1 MYRILIGSP
10 VRQKEKI
17 LKEFLLSLYELDKT
31 NCQVDY
37 FFIDDGC
44 EEASSNLLLSFNP
57 RNSEVIVEK
66 SSAIVDSHVS
76 NYYNLHNWD
85 YKIIDRVATL
95 KNYIIDYAVKKD
107 YDYIFFIDSDIV
119 MHVRTLQR
127 LLSLKKD
134 IVSNVFWTKISRWDY
149 YEPQVWLMDQRS
161 FFDPSDPRAKSKIFR
176 TGKHMEFISML
187 KKKGTYKVGGL
198 GACTLIS
205 KDVLVH
211 GVNFSKLYNISFWGE
226 DRSFCIRAVAAGF
239 ELYVDTY
246 YPSYHIYREC
256 YLKGVEDYKKNGFDF
271 NKNMDTLSL
280 RDYSKKWF
288 RLIKIYI
295 RCKLYNLLYTD
306 H

>member
-107 YDYIFFIDSDIV
+107 RSNEAELYNYTLMPMHMVNFFSIDELKTTELHDAFSFTKGCKV
-119 MHVRTLQR
+119 MKIKYLTLP
-127 LLSLKKD
+127 KK
-134 IVSNVFWTKISRWDY
+134 
-149 YEPQVWLMDQRS
+149 M
-161 FFDPSDPRAKSKIFR
+161 
-176 TGKHMEFISML
+176 
-187 KKKGTYKVGGL
+187 
-198 GACTLIS
+198 TLIDDLDWVLYDLENDPHQENPI
-205 KDVLVH
+205 KDD
-211 GVNFSKLYNISFWGE
+211 SI
-226 DRSFCIRAVAAGF
+226 
-239 ELYVDTY
+239 
-246 YPSYHIYREC
+246 
-256 YLKGVEDYKKNGFDF
+256 KNEMI
-271 NKNMDTLSL
+271 KNMVLL
-280 RDYSKKWF
+280 M
-288 RLIKIYI
+288 IENEAPIEEYI
-295 RCKLYNLLYTD
+295 RLGILEEYNKYKNM